1 MHAVVAVVEK
11 PVRLKNVERNEK
23 NIIGGGGQ
31 VNLSC
36 PDLRSQGSS
45 HLNSTNR
52 NRHAC
57 KVRRV
62 FLQVREYLFTSAA
75 FTVMREHLK
84 TLTTREEKVCKAGYI
99 FITEAI
105 LI

>member
-1 MHAVVAVVEK
+1 
-11 PVRLKNVERNEK
+11 VRK
-23 NIIGGGGQ
+23 
-31 VNLSC
+31 
-36 PDLRSQGSS
+36 
-45 HLNSTNR
+45 
-52 NRHAC
+52 
-57 KVRRV
+57 V